1 LRHGQRRRLRARYG
15 FDSPHVAPLVKG
27 VRGRELFETGDLEH
41 EVWSAGMVIGLI
53 EDIPTCKELVER
65 IVAEAESIIRERLNA
80 LL

>member
-1 LRHGQRRRLRARYG
+1 
-15 FDSPHVAPLVKG
+15 
-27 VRGRELFETGDLEH
+27 
-41 EVWSAGMVIGLI
+41 MVIGLI